1 MITLKFKVIQF
12 GKFEMAKSRSYK
24 LLCPIARALDRIG
37 DRWTLL
43 ILRDLHAGPARFVD
57 LQKGLTGIAANLLTE
72 RLLKLV
78 ADGLIEKVDGGH
90 GATVYRLTDLGR
102 RTEGVIFDLAMF
114 GARFPPEAETVKPGN
129 LRTVATTL
137 GAAARRAAPED
148 LSLEVELI
156 ADDEAIS
163 LSVQNGKVEALYAA
177 ANAPDV
183 VVRTTYLD
191 LLAVTEGEI
200 GFEDFATNRAEFEVR
215 TPGKEQDLSRLMA
228 AILGLL
234 DQAA

>member
-1 MITLKFKVIQF
+1 
-12 GKFEMAKSRSYK
+12 MARSRTYK

-72 RLLKLV
+72 RLVKLV

-90 GATVYRLTDLGR
+90 GATVYQLTDLGR
-102 RTEGVIFDLAMF
+102 QTEGIVFDLAMF
-114 GARFPPEAETVKPGN
+114 GAQFRPETETVKPGN
-129 LRTVATTL
+129 LRTIATTL

-148 LSLEVELI
+148 LSLELELI
-156 ADDEAIS
+156 ADGEAIS
-163 LSVQNGKVEALYAA
+163 LSVQEGRAEALYAA

-183 VVRTTYLD
+183 VVRTTYQD

-200 GFEDFATNRAEFEVR
+200 GFEDFATNRAEIEVK
-215 TPGKEQDLSRLMA
+215 TPGKEQELSRLMI
-228 AILGLL
+228 AILALL
-234 DQAA
+234 EETA